1 MFTLEGKIYLEVK
14 LAPHS
19 FYAFHIEAQSI
30 KGDVKPP
37 LLMFNSASCYG
48 PRQGTGGKFM
58 RFNGSLRMKSGSIP
72 ALSIVS
78 NH

>member
-1 MFTLEGKIYLEVK
+1 MFTLEGNIYLEVK

-19 FYAFHIEAQSI
+19 FYAFHTEAQSI

-48 PRQGTGGKFM
+48 PRQGTGSF
-58 RFNGSLRMKSGSIP
+58 
-72 ALSIVS
+72 
-78 NH
+78 